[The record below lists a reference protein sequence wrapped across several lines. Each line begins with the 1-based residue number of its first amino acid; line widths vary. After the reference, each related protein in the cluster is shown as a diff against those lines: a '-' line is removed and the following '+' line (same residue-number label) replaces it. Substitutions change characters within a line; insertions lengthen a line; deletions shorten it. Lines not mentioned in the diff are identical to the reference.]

1 MSIDLK
7 VPSLGESVRE
17 ASIEKWLKKEGDFV
31 KRDEPI
37 VALES
42 DKANVE
48 VPAPV
53 GGILKQVLKGPGSK
67 VAIGEVLARI
77 EPATMRLSRQNLGG
91 TPIQP
96 TPEAA
101 SVLAAVTTPPR
112 AMSRAAIAEK
122 GAEHQAAPQPA
133 PAPQP
138 ATTTATPGPT
148 AATVVEEPHLPPSL
162 RRLAREKGI
171 DPAQLV
177 RGAPGASPGTSPPG
191 TSPKEGRAEERVPM
205 TSLRKRI
212 AERLVEGRNRAAI
225 LSTFNEVDMSRI
237 MSLREE
243 HKEKFQSRHGVKLG
257 FMSFFVKAVIEALKV
272 YPALN
277 AEIQGEEIVYRHY
290 YDVGVAVGSGKGLV
304 VPVIRNAETLSF
316 AEVEKTVEEFGRK
329 AKENKLLPDD
339 LSGGTFTI
347 SNGGIYGSLLS
358 TPLLNPP
365 QSGILGMHAIQKRP
379 VAVGDQV
386 VVKPMMYIALSYDH
400 RIVDGREAVQFL
412 VRVKECIES
421 PDRILLEV

>member
-1 MSIDLK
+1 MSVDLK

-31 KRDEPI
+31 KRDEP
-37 VALES
+37 VVSLES

-53 GGILKQVLKGPGSK
+53 GGILKQVLKTAGAK

-77 EPATMRLSRQNLGG
+77 EPATMRLSRQAVSG
-91 TPIQP
+91 TPLVA

-101 SVLAAVTTPPR
+101 SILAAVTTPSKATP
-112 AMSRAAIAEK
+112 RAAIVE
-122 GAEHQAAPQPA
+122 APRGDAPP
-133 PAPQP
+133 PAPQ
-138 ATTTATPGPT
+138 
-148 AATVVEEPHLPPSL
+148 VEEPHVPPSV
-162 RRLAREKGI
+162 RRMAREQGI
-171 DPAQLV
+171 DLAKLAGTGPGGAILPSDV
-177 RGAPGASPGTSPPG
+177 RAPSEAKPTS
-191 TSPKEGRAEERVPM
+191 SRDGRSEERVPM
-205 TSLRKRI
+205 TSLRKKI
-212 AERLVEGRNRAAI
+212 AERLVEGRNKAAI
-225 LSTFNEVDMSRI
+225 LSTFNECDLSRV
-237 MSLREE
+237 MALREE
-243 HKEKFQSRHGVKLG
+243 HKEKFQQKHGVKLG
-257 FMSFFVKAVIEALKV
+257 FMSFFVKAAIEGLKAF
-272 YPALN
+272 PAIN
-277 AEIQGEEIVYRHY
+277 SEIQGEEVVYRNY
-290 YDVGVAVGSGKGLV
+290 YDIGVAVGSGKGLV
-304 VPVIRNAETLSF
+304 VPVLRNAETLSF
-316 AEVEKTVEEFGRK
+316 AELEKTIEEFGKK

-339 LSGGTFTI
+339 LAGGTFTI

-379 VAVGDQV
+379 VAVSDQV
-386 VVKPMMYIALSYDH
+386 VVRPMMYVALSYDH

>member
-1 MSIDLK
+1 MSVDLK

-31 KRDEPI
+31 KRDEP
-37 VALES
+37 VVSLES

-53 GGILKQVLKGPGSK
+53 GGILKQVLKTAGAK

-77 EPATMRLSRQNLGG
+77 EPATMRLSRQAVSG
-91 TPIQP
+91 TPLVA

-101 SVLAAVTTPPR
+101 SILAAVTTPSKATP
-112 AMSRAAIAEK
+112 RAAIVE
-122 GAEHQAAPQPA
+122 APRVDAPP
-133 PAPQP
+133 PAPQI
-138 ATTTATPGPT
+138 
-148 AATVVEEPHLPPSL
+148 EEPHVPPSV
-162 RRLAREKGI
+162 RRMAREQGI
-171 DPAQLV
+171 DLAKLAGTGPGGAILPSDV
-177 RGAPGASPGTSPPG
+177 RAPSEVKPTS
-191 TSPKEGRAEERVPM
+191 SKDGRAEERVPM
-205 TSLRKRI
+205 TSLRKKI
-212 AERLVEGRNRAAI
+212 AERLVEGRNKAAI
-225 LSTFNEVDMSRI
+225 LSTFNECDLSRV
-237 MSLREE
+237 MALREE
-243 HKEKFQSRHGVKLG
+243 HKEKFQQKHGVKLG
-257 FMSFFVKAVIEALKV
+257 FMSFFVKAAIEALKAF
-272 YPALN
+272 PAIN
-277 AEIQGEEIVYRHY
+277 SEIQGEEVVYRNY
-290 YDVGVAVGSGKGLV
+290 YDIGVAVGSGKGLV

-316 AEVEKTVEEFGRK
+316 AELEKTIEEFGKK

-339 LSGGTFTI
+339 LAGGTFTI

-386 VVKPMMYIALSYDH
+386 VVRPMMYVALSYDH

>member
-48 VPAPV
+48 IPAPV
-53 GGILKQVLKGPGSK
+53 GGILKQVLKGAGSK

-101 SVLAAVTTPPR
+101 SVLAAVTTPPTSTPR
-112 AMSRAAIAEK
+112 ALIAEK
-122 GAEHQAAPQPA
+122 RPEPA
-133 PAPQP
+133 PAPAPAP
-138 ATTTATPGPT
+138 ATTAAPGPT
-148 AATVVEEPHLPPSL
+148 AATIDEPHLPPSL

-177 RGAPGASPGTSPPG
+177 RGPQSPGAGG
-191 TSPKEGRAEERVPM
+191 GRAEEHVPM

-212 AERLVEGRNRAAI
+212 AERLVEGRNKAAI
-225 LSTFNEVDMSRI
+225 VSTFNEVDMSRV
-237 MSLREE
+237 MALRDE
-243 HKEKFQSRHGVKLG
+243 HKEKFQQKHGVKLG
-257 FMSFFVKAVIEALKV
+257 FMSFFVKAVIEALKA

-277 AEIQGEEIVYRHY
+277 AEIRGDEVVYRHF

-316 AEVEKTVEEFGRK
+316 AELEKTIEDFGRK

-339 LSGGTFTI
+339 LAGGTFTI

-386 VVKPMMYIALSYDH
+386 VVKPMMYVALSYDH
-400 RIVDGREAVQFL
+400 RLVDGREAVQFL